1 MGTLGPPDHC
11 APMFDTMSP
20 VSSHLA
26 SAREVLDFWF
36 GSPGSPQHGQTRA
49 EWFRKDPVFDA
60 QIADRFGPLVQAAL
74 AGGLRDWE
82 PGEGGGEL
90 VDAPR
95 QALALLI
102 LLDQFPRNL
111 YRGDAR
117 AFDGDARALDIASRL
132 VAAGLD
138 RALLGVER
146 QFVYLPFEHAESLV
160 AQRCAMALFTQLA
173 RDEPA
178 LSGLLEWARRHH
190 DIVARFGRFPHRNV
204 VLGRQSTAE
213 ETEFLKQPGSGF

>member
-1 MGTLGPPDHC
+1 
-11 APMFDTMSP
+11 MFDTMSP

-26 SAREVLDFWF
+26 SAQEVLDFWF
-36 GSPGSPQHGQTRA
+36 GSPDSPSHGRTRV
-49 EWFRKDPVFDA
+49 EWFRKDPAFDA
-60 QIADRFGPLVQAAL
+60 LIAERFGALVQAAL
-74 AGGLRDWE
+74 AGGLLDWE
-82 PGEGGGEL
+82 RTESG
-90 VDAPR
+90 DARP
-95 QALALLI
+95 ALALLI
-102 LLDQFPRNL
+102 VLDQFPRNL

-117 AFDGDARALDIASRL
+117 AFDGDARALDIAGRL
-132 VAAGLD
+132 VGAGLD

-178 LSGLLEWARRHH
+178 LAGLVDWARRHH
-190 DIVARFGRFPHRNV
+190 DIVARFGRFPHRNA

-213 ETEFLKQPGSGF
+213 ELEFLQQPGSGF

>member
-1 MGTLGPPDHC
+1 
-11 APMFDTMSP
+11 MFDTMSP

-26 SAREVLDFWF
+26 SAQEVLDFWF
-36 GSPGSPQHGQTRA
+36 GAPGSSVHGRTRA

-60 QIADRFGPLVQAAL
+60 QIADRFGPLVLAAL
-74 AGGLRDWE
+74 AGGLLDWE
-82 PGEGGGEL
+82 PGGGDPADDLADGGL
-90 VDAPR
+90 SGASAR

-102 LLDQFPRNL
+102 VLDQFPRNL

-117 AFDGDARALDIASRL
+117 AFDGDARALDIAGRL

-138 RALLGVER
+138 RTLLGVER

-173 RDEPA
+173 RDEPG
-178 LSGLLEWARRHH
+178 LSDLVEWARRHH
-190 DIVARFGRFPHRNV
+190 DIVARFGRFPHRNA

-213 ETEFLKQPGSGF
+213 EIEFLKQPGSGF

>member
-1 MGTLGPPDHC
+1 
-11 APMFDTMSP
+11 MSP

-36 GSPGSPQHGQTRA
+36 GAPGSPQQGRTRA

-60 QIADRFGPLVQAAL
+60 QIADRFGPLVLAAL
-74 AGGLRDWE
+74 AGGLLDWE
-82 PGEGGGEL
+82 PGHEDGAAAGDGGNGG
-90 VDAPR
+90 DAGAPSR

-102 LLDQFPRNL
+102 VLDQFPRNL

-138 RALLGVER
+138 RDLLGVER

-178 LSGLLEWARRHH
+178 LSGLVDWARRHH
-190 DIVARFGRFPHRNV
+190 DIVARFGRFPHRNA

-213 ETEFLKQPGSGF
+213 EIEFLKQPGSGF

>member
-1 MGTLGPPDHC
+1 
-11 APMFDTMSP
+11 MFDTMSP

-26 SAREVLDFWF
+26 SAQEVLDFWF
-36 GSPGSPQHGQTRA
+36 GAPGSPVHGRTRA

-60 QIADRFGPLVQAAL
+60 QIADRFGPLVLAAL
-74 AGGLRDWE
+74 AGGLLDWE
-82 PGEGGGEL
+82 PGGGDPAEDLADGGL
-90 VDAPR
+90 TGASAR

-102 LLDQFPRNL
+102 VLDQFPRNL

-117 AFDGDARALDIASRL
+117 AFDGDARALDVAGRL

-138 RALLGVER
+138 RTLLGVER

-173 RDEPA
+173 RDEPG
-178 LSGLLEWARRHH
+178 LSDLVEWARRHH
-190 DIVARFGRFPHRNV
+190 DIVARFGRFPHRNA

-213 ETEFLKQPGSGF
+213 EIEFLKQPGSGF

>member
-1 MGTLGPPDHC
+1 
-11 APMFDTMSP
+11 MFDTMSP
-20 VSSHLA
+20 VASHLA
-26 SAREVLDFWF
+26 SAQDVLDFWF
-36 GSPGSPQHGQTRA
+36 GPPGSPGHGRSRA

-60 QIADRFGPLVQAAL
+60 QIADRFGPLVLAAL
-74 AGGLRDWE
+74 AGGLLDWE
-82 PGEGGGEL
+82 PGSEDPAEGQGPGHG
-90 VDAPR
+90 APAR

-102 LLDQFPRNL
+102 VLDQFPRNL

-117 AFDGDARALDIASRL
+117 AFDGDARALDIAGRL

-138 RALLGVER
+138 RELLGVER

-178 LSGLLEWARRHH
+178 LSDLVEWARRHH
-190 DIVARFGRFPHRNV
+190 DIVARFGRFPHRNA

-213 ETEFLKQPGSGF
+213 EIEFLKQPGSGF

>member
-1 MGTLGPPDHC
+1 
-11 APMFDTMSP
+11 MFDTMSP

-26 SAREVLDFWF
+26 SAQEVLDFWF
-36 GSPGSPQHGQTRA
+36 GAPGSPPHGQTRA
-49 EWFRKDPVFDA
+49 EWFRKDPVLDA
-60 QIADRFGPLVQAAL
+60 QIADRFGPLVLAAL

-82 PGEGGGEL
+82 PGESGGS
-90 VDAPR
+90 AR

-132 VAAGLD
+132 VAAGMD
-138 RALLGVER
+138 RDLLGVER

-178 LSGLLEWARRHH
+178 LSGLVEWARRHH
-190 DIVARFGRFPHRNV
+190 DIVARFGRFPHRNA

-213 ETEFLKQPGSGF
+213 ETEFLTQPGSGF

>member
-1 MGTLGPPDHC
+1 
-11 APMFDTMSP
+11 MFSLMSP
-20 VSSHLA
+20 AASHLA
-26 SAREVLDFWF
+26 SAQEVLDFWF
-36 GSPGSPQHGQTRA
+36 GPPGSPAHGRPRT

-60 QIADRFGPLVQAAL
+60 HIADRFGPLVQAAQ
-74 AGGLRDWE
+74 AGGLLDWE
-82 PGEGGGEL
+82 PLDSG
-90 VDAPR
+90 DAAQAR

-102 LLDQFPRNL
+102 VLDQFPRNL

-117 AFDGDARALDIASRL
+117 SFDGDARALDVAGRL

-138 RALLGVER
+138 RQLLGIER

-173 RDEPA
+173 RDEPELA
-178 LSGLLEWARRHH
+178 DLLEWARRHH
-190 DIVARFGRFPHRNV
+190 DIVARFGRFPHRNA

-213 ETEFLKQPGSGF
+213 EIEFLKQPGSGF